1 MAEIGGLCK
10 QVGVKVDHD
19 TALALHAAEVAIQAA
34 IPYGPGNGRLGWRLG
49 PQRHID
55 RNLLRCRRCPMPSLT
70 AHALPQQWRTLARA
84 KQRQIQ
90 FSPRHS
96 AEPLG
101 YFEGCGATLPCAIFV
116 HSSCSSCSSSAAL
129 SSAFSAASSLSF
141 AATQAFHRR
150 LNVSISSSSSGLAP
164 FPFFRRAIKGP
175 LSVVV
180 HRMSFAPRGPLPIML
195 LRLHCPP
202 HLDQPQHKHAG
213 ALQRRHPLNL
223 QG

>member
-1 MAEIGGLCK
+1 MKSPSCHLLVRQAAAALDAAVDQLFHEGWAQWRKPSVRPFGGLCK

-129 SSAFSAASSLSF
+129 
-141 AATQAFHRR
+141 
-150 LNVSISSSSSGLAP
+150 
-164 FPFFRRAIKGP
+164 
-175 LSVVV
+175 
-180 HRMSFAPRGPLPIML
+180 
-195 LRLHCPP
+195 
-202 HLDQPQHKHAG
+202 
-213 ALQRRHPLNL
+213 
-223 QG
+223 